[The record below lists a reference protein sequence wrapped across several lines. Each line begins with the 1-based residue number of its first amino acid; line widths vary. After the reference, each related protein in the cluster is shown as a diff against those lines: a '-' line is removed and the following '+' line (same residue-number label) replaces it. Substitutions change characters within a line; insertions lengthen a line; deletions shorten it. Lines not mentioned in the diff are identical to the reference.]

1 MKAATNKQRDKHS
14 EGCLYLEHLMHW
26 KQSRVQNI
34 ENYHRHV
41 TIDDVIH
48 FAAIDTE
55 TDSLIQQTIKE
66 AFADCTML
74 TIAHRLNTVV
84 SSDRILVIDDGKV
97 SLLFTV
103 DLLKS
108 QDVNSIL
115 VISLV
120 VSWVTHQV

>member
-1 MKAATNKQRDKHS
+1 MIQQDI
-14 EGCLYLEHLMHW
+14 
-26 KQSRVQNI
+26 V
-34 ENYHRHV
+34 
-41 TIDDVIH
+41 H
-48 FAAIDTE
+48 FTAIDTE

-84 SSDRILVIDDGKV
+84 SSDRILVLDDGKV

-103 DLLKS
+103 DLVKS

-120 VSWVTHQV
+120 VS

>member
-1 MKAATNKQRDKHS
+1 MIQQDI
-14 EGCLYLEHLMHW
+14 
-26 KQSRVQNI
+26 V
-34 ENYHRHV
+34 
-41 TIDDVIH
+41 H
-48 FAAIDTE
+48 FTAIDTE

-84 SSDRILVIDDGKV
+84 SSDRILVIDDGKA

-103 DLLKS
+103 DLVKS

-120 VSWVTHQV
+120 VS